1 MEKDLLIRMQTYEY
15 EQRIKYLEQVIS
27 DLEKELFKKDCQLR
41 MTSNVVVKSV
51 PSKRQEIVNA
61 INYIKNKPVKT
72 KQDKESLYSL
82 EMVLKNMK

>member
-41 MTSNVVVKSV
+41 MASNVVVKSV